1 MGIGAKMWILVA
13 QLWPLPT
20 KGAICRGF
28 SFVVK
33 ANRNFD
39 ENFDLEMHFQCYLQS
54 SETLLKQKQLYEII
68 ENVKKTLKY
77 NNYIVNNVIELIH
90 VIDCYSI
97 KSAIQIIQ

>member
-1 MGIGAKMWILVA
+1 MQKCDFGSTIVTIADKRGHSY
-13 QLWPLPT
+13 
-20 KGAICRGF
+20 GRGF

-39 ENFDLEMHFQCYLQS
+39 ENFDLEMRFLCYLQS

-68 ENVKKTLKY
+68 KNVKKTLKY

>member
-1 MGIGAKMWILVA
+1 
-13 QLWPLPT
+13 
-20 KGAICRGF
+20 
-28 SFVVK
+28 
-33 ANRNFD
+33 
-39 ENFDLEMHFQCYLQS
+39 MHFQCYLQS

-77 NNYIVNNVIELIH
+77 NNYIVNNVIELIY